1 MNGLGVNVEYMSE
14 GGSFGEGIGRPGVSG
29 KKNDAASGTLRADS
43 MSRLNSRDSAKHV
56 SRRPLWTYSK
66 TLPFRA
72 TESAQQCS
80 QLAGQ
85 QSPDRLNAERTM
97 AKKTTRSLANPT
109 LLKPLD
115 QSNGIIQVIIETPK
129 GSRNKFAFDAKQ
141 NIFTVKAVLPAGM
154 SFPYDFGFL
163 PRTLAADGDPIDV
176 LLLMDEPAF
185 PGIAV
190 RARLIGIIEGEQ
202 TSGKKKIRND
212 RLIAVAEMNHEYAYL
227 KKLDDLPKKFL
238 RELEEFFVNY
248 HRLQGKEYRLLGCKK
263 VDAAMRMIRKA
274 QRAA

>member
-1 MNGLGVNVEYMSE
+1 
-14 GGSFGEGIGRPGVSG
+14 
-29 KKNDAASGTLRADS
+29 
-43 MSRLNSRDSAKHV
+43 
-56 SRRPLWTYSK
+56 
-66 TLPFRA
+66 
-72 TESAQQCS
+72 
-80 QLAGQ
+80 
-85 QSPDRLNAERTM
+85 M

-263 VDAAMRMIRKA
+263 VDAAMRMIHKA